1 MRLTTLE
8 LKLSE
13 TSARNTN
20 MRITGRLNSYT
31 LALLAVILVGIFTLA
46 PSVQIWYEQRQ
57 EIADYKALVEQ
68 AKVEL
73 EDLEAERLR
82 WDDEV
87 YIRAQAR
94 DRLYF
99 VMPGEVSFLVMDADG
114 IDESDTSGTVGAM
127 LAEKRKR
134 SGFSAEVLASKD
146 NWIDAFLE
154 STLRAGLEQ
163 PNEEIDSAPN

>member
-1 MRLTTLE
+1 
-8 LKLSE
+8 
-13 TSARNTN
+13 

-31 LALLAVILVGIFTLA
+31 LALLAVILLGVFTLA

-57 EIADYKALVEQ
+57 KIADYQTLVQE
-68 AKVEL
+68 AKDNLAGMQE
-73 EDLEAERLR
+73 ERLR

-114 IDESDTSGTVGAM
+114 IDMSDTSGTVGAM
-127 LAEKRKR
+127 LAERRKS
-134 SGFSAEVLASKD
+134 SGFSVEVLASEK
-146 NWIDAFLE
+146 NWVEALLE
-154 STLRAGLEQ
+154 SALRAGLEQ
-163 PNEEIDSAPN
+163 PNQEPDSVTN

>member
-1 MRLTTLE
+1 MRL
-8 LKLSE
+8 
-13 TSARNTN
+13 
-20 MRITGRLNSYT
+20 TGRLNSYT

-46 PSVQIWYEQRQ
+46 PSIQIWDEQRH
-57 EIADYKALVEQ
+57 EIADFKALVEQ
-68 AKVEL
+68 AKAEL

-114 IDESDTSGTVGAM
+114 IDVSDTSGTVGAM
-127 LAEKRKR
+127 LAEKRKQ
-134 SGFSAEVLASKD
+134 SGFSAEVLASKR
-146 NWIDAFLE
+146 NWVDAFLE
-154 STLRAGLEQ
+154 SALRAGLEQ
-163 PNEEIDSAPN
+163 PNQEIDSATN

>member
-1 MRLTTLE
+1 
-8 LKLSE
+8 
-13 TSARNTN
+13 

-31 LALLAVILVGIFTLA
+31 LALLAVILVGVFTLA
-46 PSVQIWYEQRQ
+46 PSVQIWYEQRRA
-57 EIADYKALVEQ
+57 IADYKALVEQ
-68 AKVEL
+68 SKQ
-73 EDLEAERLR
+73 DLEGMQQERLR

-114 IDESDTSGTVGAM
+114 IDISDTSGTVGAM
-127 LAEKRKR
+127 LEQQRES
-134 SGFSAEVLASKD
+134 SGFSLEVLASEK
-146 NWIDAFLE
+146 NWVEALLE

-163 PNEEIDSAPN
+163 PNQEPDSATE

>member
-1 MRLTTLE
+1 
-8 LKLSE
+8 
-13 TSARNTN
+13 

-31 LALLAVILVGIFTLA
+31 LALLSVILIGIFTLA

-57 EIADYKALVEQ
+57 EISDYQALVAQ
-68 AKVEL
+68 AKLEL
-73 EDLEAERLR
+73 EDMEAERLR
-82 WDDEV
+82 WEDEV

-114 IDESDTSGTVGAM
+114 IDVSDTSGTVGAM

-134 SGFSAEVLASKD
+134 SGFSTEVLANKG
-146 NWIDAFLE
+146 NWVDAFLE
-154 STLRAGLEQ
+154 SALRAGLEE
-163 PNEEIDSAPN
+163 PNREIDSATD

>member
-1 MRLTTLE
+1 
-8 LKLSE
+8 
-13 TSARNTN
+13 

-46 PSVQIWYEQRQ
+46 PSIQIWYEQRQ
-57 EIADYKALVEQ
+57 EIADFKALVEQ

-73 EDLEAERLR
+73 EDMEAERLR

-114 IDESDTSGTVGAM
+114 IDVSDTSGTVGAM
-127 LAEKRKR
+127 LAEKRKS
-134 SGFSAEVLASKD
+134 SGFSAEVLASKR
-146 NWIDAFLE
+146 NWVDAFLE
-154 STLRAGLEQ
+154 SALRAGLEQ
-163 PNEEIDSAPN
+163 PNQEIDSATN

>member
-1 MRLTTLE
+1 
-8 LKLSE
+8 
-13 TSARNTN
+13 

-31 LALLAVILVGIFTLA
+31 LALLAVILVGVFTLA

-57 EIADYKALVEQ
+57 KISDYQTLVQE
-68 AKVEL
+68 AKDNLAGMQE
-73 EDLEAERLR
+73 ERLR

-114 IDESDTSGTVGAM
+114 IDMSDTSGTVGAM
-127 LAEKRKR
+127 LAERR
-134 SGFSAEVLASKD
+134 DSSGFSLEVLASEK
-146 NWIDAFLE
+146 NWVEALLE
-154 STLRAGLEQ
+154 SALRAGLEQ
-163 PNEEIDSAPN
+163 PNQEIDSVTN

>member
-1 MRLTTLE
+1 M
-8 LKLSE
+8 
-13 TSARNTN
+13 
-20 MRITGRLNSYT
+20 
-31 LALLAVILVGIFTLA
+31 
-46 PSVQIWYEQRQ
+46 
-57 EIADYKALVEQ
+57 
-68 AKVEL
+68 
-73 EDLEAERLR
+73 EAERLR

-114 IDESDTSGTVGAM
+114 IDVSDTSGTVGAM

-146 NWIDAFLE
+146 NWIDALLE
-154 STLRAGLEQ
+154 SALRAGLEQ
-163 PNEEIDSAPN
+163 PNQEIDSVTN

>member
-1 MRLTTLE
+1 
-8 LKLSE
+8 
-13 TSARNTN
+13 

-46 PSVQIWYEQRQ
+46 PSIQIWYEQSQ

-114 IDESDTSGTVGAM
+114 IDVSDTSGTVGAM

-134 SGFSAEVLASKD
+134 SGFSAEVLASKR
-146 NWIDAFLE
+146 NWVDAFLE
-154 STLRAGLEQ
+154 SALRAGLEQ
-163 PNEEIDSAPN
+163 PTQEIDSATN

>member
-1 MRLTTLE
+1 
-8 LKLSE
+8 
-13 TSARNTN
+13 

-31 LALLAVILVGIFTLA
+31 LALLAVILLGVFTLA

-57 EIADYKALVEQ
+57 KIADYQTLVQE
-68 AKVEL
+68 AKDNLAGMQE
-73 EDLEAERLR
+73 ERLR

-114 IDESDTSGTVGAM
+114 IDMSDTSGTVGAM
-127 LAEKRKR
+127 IAERRKS
-134 SGFSAEVLASKD
+134 SGFSVEVLASEKK
-146 NWIDAFLE
+146 WVEALLE
-154 STLRAGLEQ
+154 SALRAGLEQ
-163 PNEEIDSAPN
+163 PNQEPDSVTN

>member
-1 MRLTTLE
+1 
-8 LKLSE
+8 
-13 TSARNTN
+13 

-46 PSVQIWYEQRQ
+46 PSIQIWYEQRR

-68 AKVEL
+68 AKADVESM
-73 EDLEAERLR
+73 EAERLR

-87 YIRAQAR
+87 YIRSQAR

-99 VMPGEVSFLVMDADG
+99 VMPGEVSFLVMDAEG
-114 IDESDTSGTVGAM
+114 IDLSDTSGTVGAM

-134 SGFSAEVLASKD
+134 SGFSTEVLAQKG
-146 NWIDAFLE
+146 NWVDAFLE
-154 STLRAGLEQ
+154 SALRSGLEE
-163 PNEEIDSAPN
+163 PNEKVDRGTD

>member
-1 MRLTTLE
+1 
-8 LKLSE
+8 
-13 TSARNTN
+13 

-31 LALLAVILVGIFTLA
+31 LALLAVILVGVFTLA
-46 PSVQIWYEQRQ
+46 PSVQIWYEQRRA
-57 EIADYKALVEQ
+57 IADYQALVEQ
-68 AKVEL
+68 SKQ
-73 EDLEAERLR
+73 DLEGMQQERLR

-114 IDESDTSGTVGAM
+114 IDISDTSGTVGAM
-127 LAEKRKR
+127 LEQQRES
-134 SGFSAEVLASKD
+134 SGFSLEVLASEK
-146 NWIDAFLE
+146 NWVEALLE

-163 PNEEIDSAPN
+163 PNQEPDSAAE

>member
-1 MRLTTLE
+1 
-8 LKLSE
+8 
-13 TSARNTN
+13 

-31 LALLAVILVGIFTLA
+31 LALLAVILLGVFTLA

-57 EIADYKALVEQ
+57 KIADYQTLVQE
-68 AKVEL
+68 AKDNLAGMQE
-73 EDLEAERLR
+73 ERLR

-114 IDESDTSGTVGAM
+114 IDMSDTSGTVGAM
-127 LAEKRKR
+127 LAERRKS
-134 SGFSAEVLASKD
+134 SGFSVEVLASEKK
-146 NWIDAFLE
+146 WVEALLE
-154 STLRAGLEQ
+154 SALRAGLEQ
-163 PNEEIDSAPN
+163 PNQEPDSVTN

>member
-1 MRLTTLE
+1 
-8 LKLSE
+8 
-13 TSARNTN
+13 

-31 LALLAVILVGIFTLA
+31 LALLAVILVGVFTLA
-46 PSVQIWYEQRQ
+46 PSVQIWYEQRRD
-57 EIADYKALVEQ
+57 IADYKALVEQ
-68 AKVEL
+68 SKQ
-73 EDLEAERLR
+73 DLEGMQQERLR

-114 IDESDTSGTVGAM
+114 IDISDTSGTVGAM
-127 LAEKRKR
+127 LEQQRES
-134 SGFSAEVLASKD
+134 SGFSLEVLASER
-146 NWIDAFLE
+146 NWVEALLE

-163 PNEEIDSAPN
+163 PNQEPDSATE